1 MKRAGW
7 LVGCVGLLIVF
18 LTAPGGAQPPRP
30 PAPPTVHHP
39 DLVVSSFTVNRGR
52 VATGETFTYTIDVK
66 NRGDAPCAAFSLT
79 VTLPRG
85 IASAGPLQGAAPLSC
100 RGLTCKWGGVGI
112 PPLLPDTIVS
122 ASVTVKAPAG
132 AGTLTGARATVAS
145 SNSTTCPEI
154 SGANNATAGPAV
166 TVFARPDLAIT
177 QWMCPATAGS
187 GVDISCEVTIANQGA
202 GPANNASLVW
212 TVVSQGSGD
221 LLLGPVSG
229 WEGCVTSPPLVT
241 CGKRTFAPGGGA
253 KVTLKLRTPKY
264 GPVSVQVKVAD
275 PDDTNTS
282 NNEKDAQI
290 VIQ

>member
-100 RGLTCKWGGVGI
+100 RGLTCKWGGDPTTPTRHDCLGVGH
-112 PPLLPDTIVS
+112 S
-122 ASVTVKAPAG
+122 
-132 AGTLTGARATVAS
+132 
-145 SNSTTCPEI
+145 
-154 SGANNATAGPAV
+154 
-166 TVFARPDLAIT
+166 
-177 QWMCPATAGS
+177 
-187 GVDISCEVTIANQGA
+187 QGA
-202 GPANNASLVW
+202 G
-212 TVVSQGSGD
+212 
-221 LLLGPVSG
+221 
-229 WEGCVTSPPLVT
+229 GCW
-241 CGKRTFAPGGGA
+241 
-253 KVTLKLRTPKY
+253 
-264 GPVSVQVKVAD
+264 D
-275 PDDTNTS
+275 PDGCEGHRGVVQQHHVSRDQRG
-282 NNEKDAQI
+282 EQCDGRAGGDGLRAGRPRDHA
-290 VIQ
+290 VDVPGDGRLRR